1 MPLITS
7 LVTACLM
14 EGAEQQW
21 LGNACEATNGKCFAL
36 VKGKDQGAT
45 LLGRFCLAFGDTSGN
60 LVMCNTGTAFSSSIS
75 GGLLHL

>member
-7 LVTACLM
+7 LATACLM

-45 LLGRFCLAFGDTSGN
+45 CLEVFALLLGIL
-60 LVMCNTGTAFSSSIS
+60 LVVW
-75 GGLLHL
+75 